1 MKSSKKKIVYYYSKT
16 GNNKF
21 IANKIA
27 KELNCEIEEIQPRIN
42 LKLINLSG
50 IKPLKSNP
58 EDYDLVILCG
68 PIWMGKLIYPLTSF
82 IDKHSNSLNQ
92 MVFISCCG
100 SSYEQKDDKFGHNK
114 VFATVQD
121 KLHDKCIHYEAFPIP
136 LIIDEEKRR
145 DGKFIM
151 ETRLSDNNF
160 DGEIKEVFIL
170 LIDKL
175 KRFLVDKE
183 MEGEIESG
191 Q

>member
-1 MKSSKKKIVYYYSKT
+1 
-16 GNNKF
+16 
-21 IANKIA
+21 
-27 KELNCEIEEIQPRIN
+27 
-42 LKLINLSG
+42 
-50 IKPLKSNP
+50 
-58 EDYDLVILCG
+58 
-68 PIWMGKLIYPLTSF
+68 
-82 IDKHSNSLNQ
+82 

-170 LIDKL
+170 LIGKL